1 MINFN
6 QSKITEEINR
16 LHRVKRFSQRV
27 AIRIIRSL
35 DSTSRKTNTYDT
47 SEREAANVFRKMIKL
62 PHSELLISP
71 LLNKHY
77 VKNDDSNILIIMDQ
91 TELTVINHVFGYNI
105 QLSPKTYN
113 VLYEAF
119 VREVEIRRNEM
130 EESFRTNVKHSLKTL
145 ITKIDEQI

>member
-1 MINFN
+1 MIHFN
-6 QSKITEEINR
+6 QPKTYEINR
-16 LHRVKRFSQRV
+16 LHKVKRFSQKV

-35 DSTSRKTNTYDT
+35 DSTSRKTNTSDT

-91 TELTVINHVFGYNI
+91 SELTVINHVFGYNI
-105 QLSPKTYN
+105 HLSPKTYK

>member
-1 MINFN
+1 MINVN
-6 QSKITEEINR
+6 QPKITEEINQ
-16 LHRVKRFSQRV
+16 LHKVKRFSQKV

-35 DSTSRKTNTYDT
+35 DSTSRKTNTSDT

-91 TELTVINHVFGYNI
+91 SELTVINHVFGYNI
-105 QLSPKTYN
+105 HLSPKTYK
-113 VLYEAF
+113 VLYDAF